1 MKKLLL
7 ILLCTIPGWILP
19 AQEDN
24 QNLMIIDSLY
34 QLYLQ
39 AEPGYDQIDYLI
51 GISRLYALLADQTS
65 FRKTI
70 DMARKIAV
78 ETNDLAGQSN
88 VKIMENIQAYMY
100 EHNSD
105 KALRLCQE
113 AIDLAQS
120 SGDPDALAFA
130 MYQQAENYIYEK
142 GDNARAITI
151 LRKSIRSFDDRVT
164 VKNQGNSYKNL
175 AVALRN
181 IGQHDE
187 ALHYFE
193 LSLQAFEKVASDPD
207 DHHRLGRVSAMY
219 ADKGLGNLTQALVYL
234 AETQDALGRL
244 AEAEATLLKAYN
256 LSNEGDIQDTHAWI
270 CGKLGVLFDKR
281 GAYQQALTYLQEGLL
296 IFEELEVDQDV
307 AQLQVHLGDVFRDLE
322 DYEQANLQYEKSRQY
337 YLAKKDTL
345 RYLHVSTQQIGIYL
359 TKEEIGNS
367 RQALEECR
375 EMAHQF
381 GDSASINFLIRQF
394 ANLYRL
400 TGEYDEAAGAIRQV
414 LDFSRSRADQQS
426 EARAL
431 TDLAGIYVL
440 QDKRKAAMEAC
451 REALDLSQKAG
462 RGDLISDNLKLMSE
476 IEESSGNYQSA
487 LSFFHQLYEHEKS
500 LELSEAQEILRAE
513 QVRQNV
519 NEYKSAEEAAVVQAN
534 LLASRNRLY
543 LGFAILLFAF
553 LVVGLYLNSRLRKAK
568 ALLESKNKQLAELN
582 HTKDRFFS
590 IIAHDIRSPIVALEG
605 VGEQVK
611 YYLKKDHKEKLE
623 GIADKIGSTAKSLT
637 RLLDNLLNWALIQ
650 QGMLPNVPDRICM
663 NRVFDEVIQMFEMHA
678 SVKEITIRNTLTENI
693 YVQVDERALNIILRN
708 LISNALKFTERGG
721 TIEIGAIASDNS
733 VVKVYVNDTGIG
745 MDQEKLNA
753 LFTLSGKNNTGT
765 GGEKGTG
772 LGLILCKELVE
783 LNQGR
788 LEIDSKIDQGSNI
801 LFTLPRAA

>member
-7 ILLCTIPGWILP
+7 ILLCTIPGRVLP

-39 AEPGYDQIDYLI
+39 ADPGYDQIDYLI
-51 GISRLYALLADQTS
+51 GISRLYSFLADQPS

-70 DMARKIAV
+70 DLASKIAV
-78 ETNDLAGQSN
+78 ETKDLAGQSN

-142 GDNARAITI
+142 GDNARAIAI
-151 LRKSIRSFDDRVT
+151 LRKSIQSFDDRVT

-219 ADKGLGNLTQALVYL
+219 ADKGLGNITQALVYL

-244 AEAEATLLKAYN
+244 EEAQSTLLKAYN
-256 LSNEGDIQDTHAWI
+256 LSNEGDIRDTRAWI

-296 IFEELEVDQDV
+296 IFEELDIAQDV
-307 AQLQVHLGDVFRDLE
+307 AQLQVHLGDVFGDLE
-322 DYEQANLQYEKSRQY
+322 DYDQANLQYERSRQY

-375 EMAHQF
+375 EMARQF
-381 GDSASINFLIRQF
+381 GDSASINFLIQQF
-394 ANLYRL
+394 ANFYKL
-400 TGEYDEAAGAIRQV
+400 TGDYDEAAMAIREV
-414 LDFSRSRADQQS
+414 LDFSRNRADQQS

-451 REALDLSQKAG
+451 REALDLSQRAG
-462 RGDLISDNLKLMSE
+462 RGDLISENLKLMSE

-487 LSFFHQLYEHEKS
+487 LAFFRQLYEHEKS
-500 LELSEAQEILRAE
+500 MELSEAQEILRAE

-519 NEYKSAEEAAVVQAN
+519 NEYKSAEQAAVVQAN

-543 LGFAILLFAF
+543 LGFAILLLAF

-611 YYLKKDHKEKLE
+611 YYLKKDRKEKLE

-663 NRVFDEVIQMFEMHA
+663 NRVLNEVIQMFDMHA
-678 SVKEITIRNTLTENI
+678 SVKEITIRNTLTEKI

-721 TIEIGAIASDNS
+721 TIEIGAIASDNA

-745 MDQEKLNA
+745 MDQERLNE

-783 LNQGR
+783 LNEGR

-801 LFTLPRAA
+801 FFTLPRAA